1 MKTIFWQTGLSTLIM
16 KGQPQTFR
24 KSLIKKHQGRKYWV
38 FPFKTLSYW
47 ESLFLALVIFSA
59 SFVSQPAWS
68 GAQVWDFK
76 DAGQEKD
83 WQVANGTWKIQ
94 DGVYSE
100 TSAAESAMHS
110 LAGDE
115 NWEDY
120 TLEGKVKL
128 DGNYA
133 GLVFRALNEFEY
145 YVFYLELVPQPR
157 NLCFFK
163 HTKGAFDQRE
173 RPQPNKTDISGE
185 KLERG
190 EWIEMKI
197 VVEGNKFNCFLNGKE
212 ICEGTDNLGNEY
224 PKGKVGVWAWQTKA
238 SFDDITVSGPDI
250 LGAAVDRQN
259 KLAITWGELK
269 GVD

>member
-1 MKTIFWQTGLSTLIM
+1 MKAIFLTLTSFALIIF
-16 KGQPQTFR
+16 GA
-24 KSLIKKHQGRKYWV
+24 SL
-38 FPFKTLSYW
+38 
-47 ESLFLALVIFSA
+47 
-59 SFVSQPAWS
+59 VSQSSWA
-68 GAQVWDFK
+68 GAQVWDFE

-110 LAGDE
+110 LVGDE

-120 TLEGKVKL
+120 TIEGKINM

-145 YVFYLELVPQPR
+145 YVFYMELVPQPR

-163 HTKGAFDQRE
+163 HIQGGFDQRE

-185 KLERG
+185 KLARG
-190 EWIEMKI
+190 EWITMKI
-197 VVEGNKFNCFLNGKE
+197 VVEGNQFTCFLNDKQ

-224 PKGKVGVWAWQTKA
+224 KKGNIGVWAWQTKA
-238 SFDDITVSGPDI
+238 SFDDLTVSGPGI
-250 LGAAVDRQN
+250 EGMAVDSRN
-259 KLAITWGELK
+259 KLAITWSK
-269 GVD
+269 VKQND